1 MKRFKIYLL
10 LANSLLLFI
19 LIICL
24 FIIIKRQ
31 NAAYVSMPS
40 LIDEL
45 PLIDRNY
52 LVKIKMGN
60 DSIIAFFDTGAS
72 CTEFLLPEVHAKIGK
87 SSYRVN
93 TNEERILIKQLYF
106 ELDTMYLGNTKFVQK
121 GSYVGKDLLHAYD
134 RNILGSDL
142 FSHFVWKLD
151 HLHQKIYFSQ
161 DSAAFSGNH
170 AFSISFTTPPKD
182 GRPRVEGT
190 INGKK
195 YLFLLDTGHPG
206 FIHIKDESVQ
216 NTINWNGGTYID
228 YLQNNYFFQKEKE
241 DKKQYQI
248 ADAAFDKLFF
258 KDEIIEYNQLR
269 YNLIGQDFFKRFEYV
284 IIDYL
289 HHVIH
294 FGPMRYKSFFYLRKL
309 RENINSI
316 GIEINSFNFPQIIG
330 VSEKMEKAGIC
341 LGDTIVKID
350 GLPVSENPD
359 LIAFS
364 TLENPAVPPTSLA
377 YLQYIKDEAVIT
389 IKKNG
394 KEQDFRL
401 QREHYVNEPDTVN
414 SYEGPFLQPYPIY
427 KSFEPILVDSATQER
442 KPGWRY
448 KGGIYMRYI
457 NNKK

>member
-19 LIICL
+19 LIIC
-24 FIIIKRQ
+24 FSIIIKRQ
-31 NAAYVSMPS
+31 DAAYVSMPS
-40 LIDEL
+40 VIDEL
-45 PLIDRNY
+45 SLIDRNY
-52 LVKIKMGN
+52 LVKLKMGN
-60 DSIIAFFDTGAS
+60 DSIVAFFDTGMDR
-72 CTEFLLPEVHAKIGK
+72 TEFLLSEVHAKVGK
-87 SSYRVN
+87 SSYKLNVYNKRVP
-93 TNEERILIKQLYF
+93 IKRLYF
-106 ELDTMYLGNTKFVQK
+106 ESDTMYLGNTKFVKK
-121 GSYVGKDLLHAYD
+121 GSYNGIDPLHSSN

-170 AFSISFTTPPKD
+170 AFSISFTTAKGGCPWIK
-182 GRPRVEGT
+182 GT

-195 YLFLLDTGHPG
+195 YPFLLDTGYPG
-206 FIHIKDESVQ
+206 FIHIKDTSVK
-216 NTINWNGGTYID
+216 NTINWNSGTFID

-241 DKKQYQI
+241 YKKQYQI
-248 ADAAFDKLFF
+248 ADVAFDKLFL
-258 KDEIIEYNQLR
+258 KDEIIEYNQFR

-316 GIEINSFNFPQIIG
+316 GIEINSFNFPQILG

-341 LGDTIVKID
+341 PGDTIVKID

-401 QREHYVNEPDTVN
+401 QREHYVNEPDTVVA
-414 SYEGPFLQPYPIY
+414 YEGGFLQIYPIY
-427 KSFEPILVDSATQER
+427 KSIAPVAVDTSKQVKKESYV
-442 KPGWRY
+442 Y
-448 KGGIYMRYI
+448 KGPMYMRYI